1 MSGEFDGAWD
11 VLKARR
17 PTPMRRFYKKP
28 TQTTA
33 GAPVAEQDV
42 GQAVPPATQ
51 MGTDDVMAQQKEM
64 MEQQRA
70 QEAQRMNQLR
80 TQDPEAY
87 QKLLLERAY
96 AKRQED
102 SRNRMADMVQNYQGF
117 PMEKAFRFLKEHNNV
132 NII

>member
-1 MSGEFDGAWD
+1 MGDAFDGAWD
-11 VLKARR
+11 VLKARP
-17 PTPMRRFYKKP
+17 PTRMRRFYKKP

-33 GAPVAEQDV
+33 GAPAAEQNV

-51 MGTDDVMAQQKEM
+51 MNTNNVVNFKEII

-70 QEAQRMNQLR
+70 QEAQRMNEMK

-87 QKLLLERAY
+87 QKILLERAY

-102 SRNRMADMVQNYQGF
+102 ARKRMADMVQNYQGF

-132 NII
+132 DII

>member
-1 MSGEFDGAWD
+1 MSGVFDGAWG

-33 GAPVAEQDV
+33 GAPAAQQDV
-42 GQAVPPATQ
+42 GQPVPSASQ
-51 MGTDDVMAQQKEM
+51 NVDVMAQQKQM

-70 QEAQRMNQLR
+70 QEAQRMNQLK
-80 TQDPEAY
+80 TQDPAAY
-87 QKLLLERAY
+87 QKILLERAY
-96 AKRQED
+96 AKNLH
-102 SRNRMADMVQNYQGF
+102 SNRMQNIVDQGMQGGT
-117 PMEKAFRFLKEHNNV
+117 PMEKAFVFLKEHNNV

>member
-1 MSGEFDGAWD
+1 MSGVFDGAWD

-33 GAPVAEQDV
+33 GAPAAQQDV

-64 MEQQRA
+64 MEQKRA
-70 QEAQRMNQLR
+70 QEAQRMNQLK
-80 TQDPEAY
+80 TQDPAAY
-87 QKLLLERAY
+87 QKILLERAY
-96 AKRQED
+96 AKNLH
-102 SRNRMADMVQNYQGF
+102 SNRMQNIVDQGMQGGT
-117 PMEKAFRFLKEHNNV
+117 PMEKAFVFLKEHNNV